1 MPNRNASRQMFSQD
15 LRKFM
20 AASRLYPFVEYHSL
34 DTVRV
39 VDDDFT
45 GLTLDTGDYTLA
57 NGGGASAASPVITA
71 GGVNGV
77 ADFVTGTAGDSTA
90 SSELATGLQA
100 RGDLSC
106 VVVARLQVDI
116 ITGVKIEM

>member
-15 LRKFM
+15 LKKFM

-45 GLTLDTGDYTLA
+45 GLTLDTGDYTLS
-57 NGGGASAASPVITA
+57 NGGGASAASPVIAA
-71 GGVNGV
+71 GVENGV
-77 ADFVTGTAGDSTA
+77 ARFVTGTAGDSTA
-90 SSELATGLQA
+90 SSEMAQGLQM
-100 RGDLSC
+100 RGDRGAG
-106 VVVARLQVDI
+106 VVACV
-116 ITGVKIEM
+116 